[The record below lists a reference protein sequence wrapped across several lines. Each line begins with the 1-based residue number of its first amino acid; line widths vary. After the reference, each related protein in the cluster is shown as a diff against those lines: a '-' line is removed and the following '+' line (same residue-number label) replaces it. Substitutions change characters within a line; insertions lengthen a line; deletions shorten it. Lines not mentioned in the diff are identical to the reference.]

1 VQFID
6 RSFAHRLEL
15 TDAHGGV
22 AFARA
27 NADLFSESGATAEPF
42 AGGWAIFA
50 GVDSPVTQ
58 AFALGLGGPVEEDEI
73 ARMEDFF
80 HSRGAAT
87 NVELCPYADIS
98 IVDIFRKRGYSLS
111 EFSNVFVR
119 ELAPEDAQLSFNDAV
134 RVRHPESHEA
144 RLWAETVARGFM
156 PEGELPQM
164 MIDLMSTSLH
174 SAVGAFFLAEI
185 DGQIAGGG
193 VLTIHDGVASL
204 GGASTLPAFRN
215 RGAQTALLRARLAF
229 AAAQGCDI
237 VMVTTLPGSTSQ
249 RNVERQGFRV
259 VYTRSKLQKSE
270 VGDQRSEVGSQK
282 DER

>member
-6 RSFAHRLEL
+6 RRFAHRLEL
-15 TDAHGGV
+15 TDAYSGV
-22 AFARA
+22 ALARA
-27 NADLFSESGATAEPF
+27 QANLFPDSGAAAEPF

-50 GVDSPVTQ
+50 GADSPMTQ
-58 AFALGLGGPVEEDEI
+58 AFALGLSGPVEEDEI
-73 ARMEDFF
+73 TRMEDFF

-87 NVELCPYADIS
+87 NVELCPYADLS
-98 IVDIFRKRGYSLS
+98 IVDIFRKRGYSLI
-111 EFSNVFVR
+111 EFSNVFAR
-119 ELAPEDAQLSFNDAV
+119 QLAPEDAQLSLNSAV
-134 RVRHPESHEA
+134 HVRQPEAHEA

-156 PEGELPQM
+156 PEGEVSQM
-164 MIDLMSTSLH
+164 LVDLMHTSLH
-174 SAVGAFFLAEI
+174 SGIGAYFLAEV

-193 VLTIHDGVASL
+193 VLTMHDGVASL

-229 AAAQGCDI
+229 AAEQGCEV

-259 VYTRSKLQKSE
+259 VYTRSKLQLS
-270 VGDQRSEVGSQK
+270 VASDQ
-282 DER
+282 